1 MTVRKRAAARVP
13 QQDRSRATQ
22 RRLLDSAVWC
32 LVRFGYAGT
41 TTTRVCG
48 RAGVSQGALFKHFP
62 SKELLLGATVEH
74 LYARLVR
81 DYERTLAG
89 VAVSEDRIRAA
100 VRLLWK
106 TFCTPAYHA
115 SLELIVAARTDSGL
129 AEALRPVL
137 VRHAENLNRAACE
150 LFPAAASS
158 SDLETKVGVIL
169 ATMQGAAV
177 GNIVREDPDWEE
189 GMLTY
194 LERIARTTLMAEAAV
209 PTETPLE
216 RTDPH
221 ATSRQGKATRTSGAG
236 S

>member
-1 MTVRKRAAARVP
+1 MTCHLLFGPGAATLIPVRAAKRAAPRVP

-22 RRLLDSAVWC
+22 RRLLDAAVGC

-41 TTTRVCG
+41 TTTRVCS

-81 DYERTLAG
+81 DYQRTLAG
-89 VAVSEDRIRAA
+89 AAVSGDRIRTA

-106 TFCTPAYHA
+106 TFSTREFHA
-115 SLELIVAARTDSGL
+115 SLELIVAARTDRAL
-129 AEALRPVL
+129 KEALRPVL

-150 LFPAAASS
+150 LFPEAASA

-177 GNIVREDPDWEE
+177 GSIVREDTDWEE
-189 GMLTY
+189 DMLLS
-194 LERIARTTLMAEAAV
+194 LEEIARTAVIAEA
-209 PTETPLE
+209 PRPE
-216 RTDPH
+216 
-221 ATSRQGKATRTSGAG
+221 GG

>member
-1 MTVRKRAAARVP
+1 
-13 QQDRSRATQ
+13 
-22 RRLLDSAVWC
+22 
-32 LVRFGYAGT
+32 
-41 TTTRVCG
+41 
-48 RAGVSQGALFKHFP
+48 
-62 SKELLLGATVEH
+62 VEH

-89 VAVSEDRIRAA
+89 VAASEDRVRAA

-115 SLELIVAARTDSGL
+115 SLELIVAARTNPAL
-129 AEALRPVL
+129 AEALSPVL
-137 VRHAENLNRAACE
+137 ARHAANLNRAACE
-150 LFPAAASS
+150 LFPAAASA

-177 GNIVREDPDWEE
+177 GNIVREDPGWEE

-194 LERIARTTLMAEAAV
+194 LERIARTTLMAEAST
-209 PTETPLE
+209 PTGTPSHP
-216 RTDPH
+216 TDSD
-221 ATSRQGKATRTSGAG
+221 ATRARGKAARRSGGG